1 MMIGICHQRKNLFC
15 HVLAL
20 TLLVAQPAMA
30 FEEVSSD
37 ELKDLAGKL
46 VASENSDKSEK
57 SSETPDAT
65 KVEGPAPLTTEK
77 TKSEFETTKL
87 VEPITLTETTPANHE
102 ANKTLDLNPLYLST
116 AIQMNSF
123 RDIRSEASFDQ
134 SIRLRDAINY
144 VLDQGMQIKLS
155 RESLIYQHWATMA
168 HVASA
173 LPSFTMQYNLRAA
186 NVYNLDTTS
195 ISRQFFAG
203 VFMPVFAGGS
213 VVSNILSQYYREKA
227 WRNTYR
233 STFQDVFLTVYQ
245 NYTNL
250 LLQRVLLQIWAKS
263 VEADQELVR
272 VSNLQLQNG
281 TGTKFAV
288 LQAQAQLAK
297 DKQSFLSQQ
306 VQMRLAALALNATLN
321 YPMDVNLI
329 PVEETL
335 TEAAIFSDSTNLR
348 MLLKD
353 AMDHHPGLRQYEYF
367 RLVARR
373 YMQLVASSYYPAVN
387 FFIGYMA
394 SNTSVNPPQNA
405 GALGGVATTSITSF
419 LNSTFAGRVSNNALG
434 QQQGFS
440 PTAGATATQG
450 ANTAPVAL
458 PASSGGVP
466 LYALQSGSAVS
477 SGAVAPSIL
486 GGGSGT
492 TSSGPNQNGSFQA
505 PAGIF
510 PGVFRQVQMG
520 FQLNWSLPNGG
531 MSTAAQLLQAKSL
544 SRQAMMQCNQ
554 ELSLVEQNVRTDY
567 HNIKSAKQVIDKAA
581 AAVTASREALRLAR
595 IRLNAGVGTSLEVIT
610 AQKDY
615 ITNLTS
621 KAQAIVASNVAQ
633 AQLLHD
639 IGMINATTLT
649 TGYKPGVYNEPT
661 PSKKINWFYP

>member
-1 MMIGICHQRKNLFC
+1 MIGKRHQKISILSCQIF
-15 HVLAL
+15 AL
-20 TLLVAQPAMA
+20 SLLVAQPALP
-30 FEEVSSD
+30 FQQVSTD
-37 ELKDLAGKL
+37 ELADLAGKL
-46 VASENSDKSEK
+46 VASEDTGKDNAAESTTITQQ
-57 SSETPDAT
+57 SSTTPSST
-65 KVEGPAPLTTEK
+65 TPA
-77 TKSEFETTKL
+77 SEFEQTKL
-87 VEPITLTETTPANHE
+87 IEPITLTEDTPAKHE

-123 RDIRSEASFDQ
+123 RDLRSESSFDQ

-144 VLDQGMQIKLS
+144 VLDHGMQIKLS
-155 RESLIYQHWATMA
+155 REALIYQHWETMSR
-168 HVASA
+168 VGA
-173 LPSFTMQYNLRAA
+173 LFPTFTMQYNLRSA

-195 ISRQFFAG
+195 MSRQFFAG

-213 VVSNILSQYYREKA
+213 GVYTLFSQYYREQA
-227 WRNTYR
+227 WRHAYR

-272 VSNLQLQNG
+272 VADLQLQNG

-288 LQAQAQLAK
+288 LQAEAQLAQ
-297 DKQSFLSQQ
+297 DRQSFLNQQ
-306 VQMRLAALALNATLN
+306 VQMRQAALVLNNTLN
-321 YPMDVNLI
+321 YPMAINLI

-335 TEAAIFSDSTNLR
+335 TEAPIFSDSVTIKT
-348 MLLKD
+348 LLQD
-353 AMDHHPGLRQYEYF
+353 AMNHHPGLRQYEYF

-373 YMQLVASSYYPAVN
+373 YMQVVSSTVYPAVN

-394 SNTSVNPPQNA
+394 SNTTVDPPTN
-405 GALGGVATTSITSF
+405 GFALGGVATTSITSF

-440 PTAGATATQG
+440 PTAGQTASQG
-450 ANTAPVAL
+450 ANTAPIAL
-458 PASSGGVP
+458 PASSGGIP
-466 LYALQSGSAVS
+466 LYSLQSGSAVS
-477 SGAVAPSIL
+477 SGAVAPSIF
-486 GGGSGT
+486 GGGAGT

-531 MSTAAQLLQAKSL
+531 MTTAAQVLQAKSL
-544 SRQAMMQCNQ
+544 ARQAMMQCNQ
-554 ELSLVEQNVRTDY
+554 ELSLIEQNVRTDY
-567 HNIKSAKQVIDKAA
+567 HNIKSAKQVIDKSA

-595 IRLNAGVGTSLEVIT
+595 IRLNAGVGTSLDVIN

-615 ITNLTS
+615 ITNLTT

-649 TGYKPGVYNEPT
+649 TGYRPGVYNEPT
-661 PSKKINWFYP
+661 PSKKVNWFYP